1 MQGFG
6 EKGSPSAQRYEH
18 PFIVV
23 AYCVPVLGGNPSV
36 DIVYRINRPDGRV
49 RIRGA
54 IFYEPDTGTCDDVV
68 FQNCTLTVAEYITV
82 NSKIAKV
89 YDVIGTLNNPVNF
102 PTQGLNGQAF
112 ESRDLA
118 DGVELR
124 AHLVCPNKA
133 GRFSITACLVPDQ
146 RLTMEEW
153 HRLSTQFRIEP
164 MSALRLGP

>member
-1 MQGFG
+1 M
-6 EKGSPSAQRYEH
+6 
-18 PFIVV
+18 
-23 AYCVPVLGGNPSV
+23 
-36 DIVYRINRPDGRV
+36 RISRPDGRV

-54 IFYEPDTGTCDDVV
+54 IFFEPDTGTCDDVI
-68 FQNCTLTVAEYITV
+68 FQNCTLTVAEYIIV

-102 PTQGLNGQAF
+102 PTQGLDGQAF

-124 AHLVCPNKA
+124 AHLVTPSVSGK
-133 GRFSITACLVPDQ
+133 FSVTACLVPDQ

-153 HRLSTQFRIEP
+153 HRLSTQFHIEP
-164 MSALRLGP
+164 MTALRLVTP